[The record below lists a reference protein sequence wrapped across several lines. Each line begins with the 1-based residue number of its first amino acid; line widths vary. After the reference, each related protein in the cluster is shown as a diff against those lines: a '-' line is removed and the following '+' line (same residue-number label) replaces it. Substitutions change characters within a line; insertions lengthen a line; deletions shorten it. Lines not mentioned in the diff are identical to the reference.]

1 VRDVFERIADL
12 TTSEDLEPWE
22 RLRAIKSLAKSAISS
37 IDHPPPVVTK
47 PKPPPVVNTEGLGRA
62 QRWMVRQLDNK
73 GVLWCIDL
81 KGVRWGTLQSTRTVL
96 DRLIDRGLVWLDR
109 GTSDDGYRLTAAGRV
124 LADQMKGK

>member
-1 VRDVFERIADL
+1 MRDVFEKIAEL
-12 TTSEDLEPWE
+12 TTAEDLEPSE
-22 RLRAIKSLAKSAISS
+22 RLQAIKALARSAMSS
-37 IDHPPPVVTK
+37 IDHPPPVVK
-47 PKPPPVVNTEGLGRA
+47 LEPKPNTEGLGKA
-62 QRWMVRQLDNK
+62 QRWMIRQLDNK

-81 KGVRWGTLQSTRTVL
+81 KGVRWGTLQSTRTIL